1 MVNKQNMKLKIMQN
15 SGNVNSQNMSWFPKA
30 VRANFSGKVDGSYSK
45 RGSTFTVHNMRK
57 ITIVTDA
64 LLK

>member
-1 MVNKQNMKLKIMQN
+1 
-15 SGNVNSQNMSWFPKA
+15 MSWFPKA

-45 RGSTFTVHNMRK
+45 RGSTFTVHYMRK

>member
-1 MVNKQNMKLKIMQN
+1 MVKKQNMKLKILQN
-15 SGNVNSQNMSWFPKA
+15 NGNVNSRNMSWFPKA
-30 VRANFSGKVDGSYSK
+30 VRANFSGKVDRSYSK